1 MTGEVVLWTIG
12 LAAVLLCLV
21 FAAIFVRF
29 LTKAAIAYIKHKP
42 IASVIVF
49 TIPGGIASFS
59 AAWFTGQIVLSSL
72 IGALA
77 GLAVFLLIAMELG
90 AD

>member
-12 LAAVLLCLV
+12 VATVLLCLV

-29 LTKAAIAYIKHKP
+29 LTKAAVSYIKHRPK
-42 IASVIVF
+42 ASVVIFAV
-49 TIPGGIASFS
+49 PGGIASFTTT
-59 AAWFTGQIVLSSL
+59 WFGGQVVIAVL
-72 IGALA
+72 IGMLA